1 MPNPLFSVIIPTF
14 NRAETLVRA
23 IQSVKAQTVR
33 DFEII
38 VIDDGAD
45 QTPEALVQFGD
56 QVRYLR
62 GAGAGVAAARNLG
75 IKEARGAY
83 VAFLDADD
91 CWYPQK
97 LARVAEAVMASPAS
111 GLFYSRIDYVT
122 QSGEQLAS
130 PRIRCIRGNGYL
142 ELLGGDFIANSA
154 TVVKK
159 ECFDRVGTFDPGLYG
174 CEDWDL
180 WIRVARY
187 YPIWCIPEALV
198 AYEYLS
204 FGSFSARSDLVLRGI
219 DEVIAKSFQA
229 DPDLSPSV
237 RKRICSSVAYVRGR
251 VCLGARDTVLARTEF
266 KRSLGLDWRNWRA
279 LIYVTLLALPVLQK
293 LLPGRV
299 KRIFRL
305 PGVHG

>member
-159 ECFDRVGTFDPGLYG
+159 ECFDRVGGFDPGLHG

-180 WIRVARY
+180 WIRIARY
-187 YPIWCIPEALV
+187 HPIWCIPEVLV

-204 FGSFSARSDLVLRGI
+204 AGSFSARMDLVLRGI
-219 DEVIAKSFQA
+219 DEVISKSFKA
-229 DPDLSPSV
+229 DPGLSPAR
-237 RKRICSSVAYVRGR
+237 RKQISSSVAYVRGR
-251 VCLGARDTVLARTEF
+251 VCLGAQDQRQAHAEF
-266 KRSLGLDWRNWRA
+266 RRAINLDARNWRA
-279 LIYVTLLALPVLQK
+279 LIYVALLAAPALQR
-293 LLPGRV
+293 LLPRRAQ
-299 KRIFRL
+299 RILRL
-305 PGVHG
+305 TANP

>member
-45 QTPEALVQFGD
+45 RTPEALAQFGD

-62 GAGAGVAAARNLG
+62 GVGAGVAAARNLG
-75 IKEARGAY
+75 IKEACGAY
-83 VAFLDADD
+83 IAFLDADD
-91 CWYPQK
+91 RWYPRK
-97 LARVAEAVMASPAS
+97 LACTAEAVRASPAS

-122 QSGEQLAS
+122 QAGERLSS
-130 PRIRCIRGNGYL
+130 PRIRCIRGNGYM

-159 ECFDRVGTFDPGLYG
+159 ECFDRVGGFDPGLHG

-180 WIRVARY
+180 WIRIARH
-187 YPIWCIPEALV
+187 YPIWCLPEVLV

-204 FGSFSARSDLVLRGI
+204 AGSFSARMDLVLRGI

-229 DPDLSPSV
+229 DPGLSPAR
-237 RKRICSSVAYVRGR
+237 RKQICSSVAYVRGR
-251 VCLGARDTVLARTEF
+251 VCLGAQDQTRARMEF
-266 KRSLGLDWRNWRA
+266 RRAIGLDARNWRA
-279 LIYVTLLALPVLQK
+279 LIYVALLAVPALQK
-293 LLPGRV
+293 FLPRRAQ
-299 KRIFRL
+299 RILRL
-305 PGVHG
+305 TARP